1 MNSILLYKLL
11 ASVYD
16 FMDIVYFADYKK
28 SPRKAV
34 MQSINNNDIIL
45 DVCTGTATNAI
56 NIATSKPGTK
66 IVGIDLSKD
75 MLRIAK
81 AKVKKK
87 QISNIKLKHMDA
99 TELTFK
105 DKVFDKIL
113 ISLVLHE
120 LDEPITDKL
129 LQQAKRVLKDDGEII
144 ITEWEPSKQRW
155 RRILFMPIHLF
166 EPKSYRIFI
175 KKDLKLYFEKLG
187 LKITGIKH
195 CNYSKVI
202 KLCKI

>member
-1 MNSILLYKLL
+1 
-11 ASVYD
+11 
-16 FMDIVYFADYKK
+16 MDIVYFADYNK

-34 MQSINNNDIIL
+34 MKSINDNDKIL

-56 NIATSKPGTK
+56 NIATSKPNTK

-81 AKVKKK
+81 AKVKTK

-99 TELTFK
+99 TELIFK
-105 DKVFDKIL
+105 DQVFDKIL

-120 LDEPITDKL
+120 LDEPVADKL

-144 ITEWEPSKQRW
+144 ITEWEPSKQLW
-155 RRILFMPIHLF
+155 RRIIFMPIHLL
-166 EPKSYRIFI
+166 EPESYRAFI

-187 LKITGIKH
+187 LEITGIKH
-195 CNYSKVI
+195 CDYSKVI
-202 KLCKI
+202 KLRKI